1 MDSIVL
7 AYLLMSDGNYDNNRK
22 RIRIYTNSFKKE
34 EVQLIANAIN
44 IKFGI
49 YVGVLHDRKDQWI
62 LTIGAK
68 QLDSVREIVKPYFE
82 NSMLYRIGLN
92 SS

>member
-1 MDSIVL
+1 
-7 AYLLMSDGNYDNNRK
+7 MSDGNFDKNRN
-22 RIRIYTNSFKKE
+22 RVRIYTNSFKKE
-34 EVQLIANAIN
+34 EVQLLADAIN
-44 IKFGI
+44 KNFGI

-68 QLDSVREIVKPYFE
+68 QLDSLRELVKPYFD

-92 SS
+92 IS